1 MKFMRMPVSESEGAL
16 LAHSIRIP
24 EGSFKKGR
32 TLSQE
37 DIAIL
42 RSAGIKIGVGARL
55 DPGDVPEDVAA
66 TQIAEAVRGEGISLN
81 AAFTGRCNL
90 YADSAG
96 VVVVNRGSIDQINL
110 LDESLTIATL
120 SHCDVVAS
128 KQMVATVKV
137 IPFSAPGR
145 VIKAAKKLAE
155 NSSHVIK
162 VAPFT
167 TKSVG
172 LILTRLPGTKQ
183 SVLANTVKTV
193 RARVETVGSVL
204 KTSEILD
211 HDETAIEAAI
221 KTMYSG
227 GCELILISG
236 ASAIVDR
243 RDVVPLGLES
253 AGGTIDH
260 FGMPVDPGNLL
271 LLGHLGDGD
280 SKTPVL
286 GLPGCARSPKLNGF
300 DWVLERLAANLEVTP
315 EDIMLMGAGGLLK
328 EISSRP
334 QPRHDTKLT
343 KKRAKHRPIV
353 PAILLAAGQSSRM
366 GATNKL
372 LAQIG
377 GLSMIRRVVESILS
391 SSAGPVIVVTGH
403 EKERV
408 RAELNGC
415 DVTFVHNPDYR
426 DGLSSSLR
434 AGIHALPEQVD
445 GMLVCL
451 GDMPHV
457 AATHIDKLV
466 AAFDPVE
473 GRAICVPTNNGKRGN
488 PVIWDAR
495 FFAEMATVSGD
506 VGARHL
512 IGEYSELVCEVEIR
526 DGGILVDV
534 DTPQALS
541 AVRKTS
547 S

>member
-1 MKFMRMPVSESEGAL
+1 VAESEGAV

-32 TLSQE
+32 ILSREDVSTL
-37 DIAIL
+37 
-42 RSAGIKIGVGARL
+42 RTAGIEKIVGARL
-55 DPGDVPEDVAA
+55 DPGDVPEDLGA
-66 TQIAEAVRGEGISLN
+66 TQIAKAVGGEGVSLN

-90 YADSAG
+90 YADSPG

-120 SHCDVVAS
+120 PHCDVVTP

-137 IPFSAPGR
+137 IPFSAPR
-145 VIKAAKKLAE
+145 QVIKAAKKLAD
-155 NSSHVIK
+155 NASYVIK

-167 TKSVG
+167 AKSVG

-183 SVLANTVKTV
+183 SVLANTIKTV
-193 RARVETVGSVL
+193 RARVEAVRSVL

-221 KTMYSG
+221 KRMYSG

-280 SKTPVL
+280 SRVPVL

-334 QPRHDTKLT
+334 QPRHDADLA
-343 KKRAKHRPIV
+343 KKRVKHQPAV

-372 LAQIG
+372 LAQIE
-377 GLSMIRRVVESILS
+377 GLSMIRLVAESILAS
-391 SSAGPVIVVTGH
+391 KAGPVIVVTGH
-403 EKERV
+403 EMERV

-415 DVTFVHNPDYR
+415 DVTFVHNSDYR

-434 AGIHALPEQVD
+434 TGIHALPEGVE
-445 GMLVCL
+445 GVLVCL

-466 AAFDPVE
+466 AAFDPIE

-495 FFAEMATVSGD
+495 FFSEMATVSGD

-512 IGEYSELVCEVEIR
+512 IGEHSELVCEVEIR
-526 DGGILVDV
+526 DGGVLVDI
-534 DTPQALS
+534 DTPQALN
-541 AVRKTS
+541 AVRRAS